1 MQIIGS
7 RLLKA
12 IGILLLVLV
21 GLLMLGLI
29 LASIIY
35 PYEYVYRMIAWGLMP
50 PGWADSHLN
59 DYLNNFPAHRLDAAP
74 QPFTFDDSG
83 DEELVAGVF
92 EGILDVGDFDVFLE
106 ENGTKAFIIIQDDAI
121 LYEKYFNSAQRD
133 SMVTSFSVAKSFTSA
148 LIGIAIDEGYINSVD
163 DPITDYLPELL
174 ERDSRFSDIT
184 IRHVL
189 RMASGLEYQE
199 DRLGL
204 FNGDDPITTY
214 YPDQRKAALEFTH
227 IEDPPGE
234 YFLYNKYHPQLL
246 GMILERTTGVSVTE
260 YMQTKLWDPIG
271 MEFGG
276 SWSIDSEKSGF
287 EKMETGVNARAI
299 DFAKF
304 GRLYLENGDWNG
316 VQVISPEWV
325 DESTSPDPGTQND
338 SYYRD
343 EFGQTILN
351 DLHGYYKFMWYGY
364 FRTGGEPDFAAEG
377 DHGQFIYV
385 SPQKKLIIIRNGD
398 EYGVPWD
405 AWVKMFYDFA
415 SQL

>member
-74 QPFTFDDSG
+74 QPFTFDDSA

-184 IRHVL
+184 IRHLL

-271 MEFGG
+271 MEFDG